1 MLVIICTYAS
11 NWRHVG
17 KFLGLIVEWYTP
29 HNQLHTDTQKII
41 NSKIMLLYRFGICL
55 SAAATTN
62 TSINNG
68 YLVFVSLKLKL
79 CCYYLSILDSG
90 RRVIYYLFSH
100 GIILP
105 KITSFFLGG
114 YLFCYHKTIHS
125 GITFTFGGRGWQSG
139 IFVHNIYISKKAKNM
154 QRKSIFF
161 VVYKTCRLSS
171 QKHQLN

>member
-1 MLVIICTYAS
+1 MLVTICTYAS

-79 CCYYLSILDSG
+79 YCYYLSILDSG

-114 YLFCYHKTIHS
+114 GICFVTIRPSTRALPSPLVGGVDRVVYLFI
-125 GITFTFGGRGWQSG
+125 
-139 IFVHNIYISKKAKNM
+139 ISILAKKQK
-154 QRKSIFF
+154 I
-161 VVYKTCRLSS
+161 CRERAYFL
-171 QKHQLN
+171 